1 MGDVTPRWIR
11 SSDVDA
17 AIARSRIP
25 HVLHHAT
32 KDAEAWE
39 DIVHRGIDMSRSR
52 TRGHRDGG
60 ELIGFYTAP
69 EHLPRYGDYDVQV
82 VMDARQPLEHSVYER
97 AKVVD
102 AIVDDLHGAGTAA
115 SLPDEQLFRVRR
127 EALLARGHDSLVARL
142 GTGQIAYA
150 IAVDPSIVRV
160 VVPDDGPGAAVRA
173 VRELQPPRPARGA
186 YVAAA
191 AGAVTVAAAASAAA
205 LQR

>member
-1 MGDVTPRWIR
+1 MGEITPRWIR

-17 AIARSRIP
+17 AVARSRIP

-32 KDAEAWE
+32 KEADAWE
-39 DIVHRGIDMSRSR
+39 DIVHRGVDMSRSR

-82 VMDARQPLEHSVYER
+82 VLDARNPLEHSVYER

-102 AIVDDLHGAGTAA
+102 AMVDDLHGPGTAA

-160 VVPDDGPGAAVRA
+160 IVPDDGPGAAVRA
-173 VRELQPPRPARGA
+173 VQQLQPPSRVARGA
-186 YVAAA
+186 YIAAA
-191 AGAVTVAAAASAAA
+191 AGALAVAGAAAAM
-205 LQR
+205 QR